1 MSLSKNIK
9 SYYDQAPPI
18 GKTVMVVGGSA
29 LVLFAVYKLSKYF
42 GDMATNK
49 AGQAAAGDL
58 SKLAS
63 QGVYPTYAD
72 STFENFASQLVQ
84 AMNGCGT
91 DENAIYQVYRQLRN
105 DADLLR
111 LTQIFGVRYYQPCEW
126 TSPVS
131 YAIWQFNDKAYGG
144 DLPTWLGYDLSSGEI
159 ENINSILAQAGISI
173 RY

>member
-1 MSLSKNIK
+1 M
-9 SYYDQAPPI
+9 
-18 GKTVMVVGGSA
+18 
-29 LVLFAVYKLSKYF
+29 
-42 GDMATNK
+42 
-49 AGQAAAGDL
+49 
-58 SKLAS
+58 AS